1 MGATGKEITRYFRSV
16 VAANTQ
22 TGIDFKVDP
31 FYILHPVELI
41 NGQIEADVCNK
52 IFLEVNKGFANEENK
67 SQKDTIN
74 VLICAKTV
82 KTVFE
87 SNVKVQE
94 EIEELT
100 GLFFIPA
107 ILHRDGKFRY
117 DSSDK
122 KLPWFPREYL
132 QPMVEPKLSVGYAD
146 EVDQFISNHVDRIE
160 QLKTWS
166 DYVEFFKAVYESI
179 TGAKFEQNE
188 IPNRG
193 GDDLPIELESN
204 VYLFIDNTVNSTYHV
219 MNLYNHLLENDLP
232 KGLYERFIS
241 TKPATLDSLIEN
253 SLSNMKLHAGQMGGE
268 FPLSPSQRE
277 AVNHFNHMRDG
288 DILAVNGPPG
298 TGKTT
303 LLQSI
308 VADLYVKRAIKKE
321 KAPLIVATS
330 TNNQAVTNIIAS
342 FGKISKV
349 GLSNL
354 EERWI
359 EGVTSFATYFPS
371 GQKEKEARNN
381 GYQFTNSRGE
391 HFVASVEARENL
403 EKSKSKLLQNCNQ
416 YFETEYV
423 QVADCQTK
431 LHEELMFFEERK
443 QALLV
448 LCDML
453 NQFECNGER
462 IDSYLHLL
470 EEGIERVQKSI
481 REIPKR
487 VKEWEGCYKKI
498 PFFFRW
504 FSKRVQTEFTLF
516 MNEEEWTFLQGTMK
530 LIEIKEMYSVRLAEY
545 NQKLTDLQ
553 KKRDAVLKWIERY
566 DNELQLLNQHGVEWH
581 DDETSKYDVSIDR
594 TNDLIDKK
602 IRYVEFWL
610 AVHYFECRWVNGE
623 DALTEKQVGKSF
635 KNVLEKFYNRLAMI
649 TPCLVMTFFM
659 LPKQFLAYGD
669 QTNFF
674 LYNYIDLLIVDEAG
688 QVSPEIG
695 AGAFALAK
703 KAIVVGDVYQIEPVW
718 SINRALDK
726 ALALSSGAINELAR
740 YEQLELCGLN
750 GYGSSV
756 MRVAAKSC
764 RYQKYEERGLFLSEH
779 RRCYNEIID
788 YCNKLVYKG
797 NLEPKRGKGTEHAG
811 RAIKQWPQMG
821 YRQINSEN
829 SSKQG
834 TSRYNRQEAAKIAEW
849 LNDHF
854 ALIQAAYPKEAEH
867 NLLGIITPFKAQVR
881 CIQTEIAKQAPHL
894 RSKISVGTVHTF
906 QGAERNVILMSTV
919 YGRNEGCFF
928 IDANKSL
935 MNVAVSRAKDHFFVF
950 GDNQCLKDEPSSAS
964 GLLMASLVG
973 NSI

>member
-1 MGATGKEITRYFRSV
+1 MGAIGKEITRYFRSV
-16 VAANTQ
+16 VAANTH

-31 FYILHPVELI
+31 FYILNPVELI
-41 NGQIEADVCNK
+41 NGQLEADVSNK
-52 IFLEVNKGFANEENK
+52 IFLEGNKGFANEENK

-74 VLICAKTV
+74 VLISAKTV

-87 SNVKVQE
+87 AYVKIQE

-107 ILHRDGKFRY
+107 ILHRDGKLRY

-166 DYVEFFKAVYESI
+166 DYVEFFKAFYESI

-204 VYLFIDNTVNSTYHV
+204 VYLFVDNTVNSTYHV

-342 FGKISKV
+342 FGKINKV

-391 HFVASVEARENL
+391 HFVANVEARENL
-403 EKSKSKLLQNCNQ
+403 EKSKSKLLQNCNK

-431 LHEELMFFEERK
+431 LHEELLFFEERK

-448 LCDML
+448 LCDTL
-453 NQFECNGER
+453 NQFKCNGER
-462 IDSYLHLL
+462 IDSYLNLL
-470 EEGIERVQKSI
+470 EEGIEQVQKSI
-481 REIPKR
+481 RDIPKR
-487 VKEWEGCYKKI
+487 VKEWEGCYKRI

-530 LIEIKEMYSVRLAEY
+530 LIEIKEIYSVRLAEC
-545 NQKLTDLQ
+545 NQKLADLQ
-553 KKRDAVLKWIERY
+553 KKREAVKKWIERY
-566 DNELQLLNQHGVEWH
+566 DNELKLLNQHGIKLH
-581 DDETSKYDVSIDR
+581 DDEASKYDVSIDKM
-594 TNDLIDKK
+594 NDLIDKK

-610 AVHYFECRWVNGE
+610 AVHYFECRWASGE

-635 KNVLEKFYNRLAMI
+635 KNVLGKFYNRLAMI

-726 ALALSSGAINELAR
+726 ALAISSGAIKELGR

-811 RAIKQWPQMG
+811 RALKQWPQIAH
-821 YRQINSEN
+821 RQINTEN

-834 TSRYNRQEAAKIAEW
+834 ASRYNSKEAAQIAEW
-849 LNDHF
+849 LDKNF
-854 ALIQAAYPKEAEH
+854 AEIKRAYPKDAEN
-867 NLLGIITPFKAQVR
+867 NLLGIITPFKAQVS
-881 CIQTEIAKQAPHL
+881 CIQAEIRKLAPHL
-894 RSKISVGTVHTF
+894 QSKISVGTVHTF
-906 QGAERNVILMSTV
+906 QGAERNVILLSTV
-919 YGRNEGCFF
+919 YGRNDGCFF

-935 MNVAVSRAKDHFFVF
+935 MNVAMSRAKDHFFVF
-950 GDNQCLKDEPSSAS
+950 GDIQCLKDTQNSAS
-964 GLLMASLVG
+964 GLLKASLVG
-973 NSI
+973 STV

>member
-1 MGATGKEITRYFRSV
+1 MGAIGKEITRYFRSV
-16 VAANTQ
+16 VAANTH

-31 FYILHPVELI
+31 FYILNPVELI
-41 NGQIEADVCNK
+41 NGQLEADVCNK
-52 IFLEVNKGFANEENK
+52 IFLGGNKGFANEENK

-87 SNVKVQE
+87 AYVKIQE

-107 ILHRDGKFRY
+107 ILHRDGKLRY

-166 DYVEFFKAVYESI
+166 DYVEFFKAFYESI

-193 GDDLPIELESN
+193 DDLPIELESN
-204 VYLFIDNTVNSTYHV
+204 VYLFVDNTVNSTYHV

-241 TKPATLDSLIEN
+241 TKPAKLDSLIEN

-308 VADLYVKRAIKKE
+308 VADMYVKRAIKKE

-342 FGKISKV
+342 FGKINKV

-403 EKSKSKLLQNCNQ
+403 EKSKSKLLQNCNK
-416 YFETEYV
+416 YFDTEYV
-423 QVADCQTK
+423 QIADCQTK
-431 LHEELMFFEERK
+431 LHEELLYFEERK

-448 LCDML
+448 LCDTL

-462 IDSYLHLL
+462 IDSYLNLL
-470 EEGIERVQKSI
+470 EEGIEQVQRSI
-481 REIPKR
+481 RDISKR
-487 VKEWEGCYKKI
+487 VKEWEGCYKRI

-530 LIEIKEMYSVRLAEY
+530 LIEIKEIYSVRLAEC
-545 NQKLTDLQ
+545 NRKLADLQ
-553 KKRDAVLKWIERY
+553 KKRDAVKKWIEQY
-566 DNELQLLNQHGVEWH
+566 DNELILLNQHGIELH
-581 DDETSKYDVSIDR
+581 DDEASKYDVSIDKM
-594 TNDLIDKK
+594 NDLIDKK

-610 AVHYFECRWVNGE
+610 AVHYFECRWASGE

-726 ALALSSGAINELAR
+726 ALALSSGAIKELGS

-811 RAIKQWPQMG
+811 RALKQWPQMG
-821 YRQINSEN
+821 FRQINSEN

-849 LNDHF
+849 LNEHF
-854 ALIQAAYPKEAEH
+854 ALIQAAYSKEAEH
-867 NLLGIITPFKAQVR
+867 NLIGIITPFKAQVR
-881 CIQTEIAKQAPHL
+881 CIQTEIGKQAPHL